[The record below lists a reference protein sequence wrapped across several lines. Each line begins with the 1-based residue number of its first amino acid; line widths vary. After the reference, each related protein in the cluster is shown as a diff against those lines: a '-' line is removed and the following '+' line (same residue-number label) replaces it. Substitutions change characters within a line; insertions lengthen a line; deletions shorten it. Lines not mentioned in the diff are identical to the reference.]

1 MKKREQTSFP
11 ATGGSSLLVIFA
23 VLCLVVFALLSLS
36 TVLAQKRLSE
46 ATARATAEWYAADL
60 QAQEIF
66 AKLRTGEQVPGVERT
81 EEGYTYSVPV
91 SQHQTLQV
99 QLVKTDEGWDI
110 LTWQTVSHPEYGN
123 ETLPVW
129 QGLD

>member
-1 MKKREQTSFP
+1 MKKREQRSFP

-66 AKLRTGEQVPGVERT
+66 AKLRTGEQVPGVEQT
-81 EEGYTYSVPV
+81 EEGYYYSVPV
-91 SQHQTLQV
+91 STHQTLQV
-99 QLVKTDEGWDI
+99 TVQKTDEGWDI

>member
-11 ATGGSSLLVIFA
+11 VTGGSSLLVIFA

-46 ATARATAEWYAADL
+46 ATAQATAQWYAADL

-66 AKLRTGEQVPGVERT
+66 AKLRAGEEVSGVEQT
-81 EEGYTYSVPV
+81 EEGYRYCVPV

-99 QLVKTDEGWDI
+99 WLEQTDEGWEI
-110 LTWQTVSHPEYGN
+110 LSWQTVSHPEYGN

>member
-11 ATGGSSLLVIFA
+11 VTGGSSLLVIFA

-36 TVLAQKRLSE
+36 TVQAQKRLSE
-46 ATARATAEWYAADL
+46 ATAQATDQWYASDL

-66 AKLRTGEQVPGVERT
+66 AKLRAGEEVPGVERT
-81 EEGYTYSVPV
+81 EEGYRYRVPV

-99 QLVKTDEGWDI
+99 WLEQTDEGWEI
-110 LTWQTVSHPEYGN
+110 LSWQTVSHPEYGN